1 MMRRNER
8 EVKDKNRIL
17 QILEECKV
25 CRLAFSD
32 DHAPYIVPLNFGYE
46 TDGNM
51 LSLYFHCAKEGRKI
65 ELIKRSSAAAFETDF
80 FRRLVTA
87 DQACGYT
94 ARYSSITGFGDVEI
108 LTDSAQKLKVRCALM
123 GHDTGRADWQIS
135 QAEIDPACV
144 LMFKAKERSGKN
156 ILT

>member
-94 ARYSSITGFGDVEI
+94 AQYSSITGFGDVEI
-108 LTDSAQKLKVRCALM
+108 LTDSDQKLKGLCAVM
-123 GHDTGRADWQIS
+123 RHYTGSADWQIS
-135 QAEIDPACV
+135 QAAIDAVCV
-144 LMFKAKERSGKN
+144 LK
-156 ILT
+156 LTVKGLSCMENLT